1 MDWYLTIKTIHI
13 ICSAILFGT
22 GTGIAFFMYR
32 SHFTEDLG
40 KKFYA
45 IQNTVLADYLFT
57 LPAVIIQPVSGFWLI
72 TQGGYDWTQLWLVL
86 TFVIYIITGLC
97 WLPVVWIQIQLK
109 NMLAENIDM
118 GVELHD
124 RFQRLFKIWLSLG
137 FPAFIGLIIVFFL
150 MVFKPA

>member
-13 ICSAILFGT
+13 ISSAVLFGT
-22 GTGIAFFMYR
+22 GAGIAFFMYR
-32 SHFTEDLG
+32 SRFTENMD

-57 LPAVIIQPVSGFWLI
+57 LPAVIIQPLSGFWLI
-72 TQGGYDWTQLWLVL
+72 SQGGYNWTELWLVITYVL
-86 TFVIYIITGLC
+86 YIIVGLC
-97 WLPVVWIQIQLK
+97 WLPVVWIQIQRK
-109 NMLAENIDM
+109 YMLADSIDRR
-118 GVELHD
+118 VALPD
-124 RFQRLFKIWLSLG
+124 RFQRLFKIWLNLG

>member
-13 ICSAILFGT
+13 ISSAVLFGT
-22 GTGIAFFMYR
+22 GAGIAFFMYR
-32 SHFTEDLG
+32 SRFTENMD

-57 LPAVIIQPVSGFWLI
+57 LPAVIIQPLSGFWLI
-72 TQGGYDWTQLWLVL
+72 SQGGYNWTELWLVITYVL
-86 TFVIYIITGLC
+86 YIIVGLC

-109 NMLAENIDM
+109 YMLADSIDRR
-118 GVELHD
+118 VALPD
-124 RFQRLFKIWLSLG
+124 RFQRLFKIWLNLG